1 MEWRRVRREASW
13 VGLRRSSKVR
23 EKARAMSSEGMGG
36 VLEVGVGV
44 RARVLRRGAIDTC
57 WVDVVIVA
65 VWKGVDEGG
74 TS

>member
-36 VLEVGVGV
+36 ALEVGVGV
-44 RARVLRRGAIDTC
+44 WARLLRRGAIETC
-57 WVDVVIVA
+57 WVR
-65 VWKGVDEGG
+65 GRHCCGFGG
-74 TS
+74 GR